1 MLGVRKLG
9 EKILLNIYDLFS
21 SRDYQIESRRIASKL
36 TDRLNMLI
44 KMRFHKSFF
53 KDGNKLRK
61 LVKVDQLDVRAEVKF
76 IEHSINECM
85 NVFLDNVIA
94 GLDLEEEV
102 AEFTANS
109 WESNGKVNE

>member
-1 MLGVRKLG
+1 MLGVKKLG

-21 SRDYQIESRRIASKL
+21 SRDYQIETRKIASKL
-36 TDRLNMLI
+36 ADRLNMLI
-44 KMRFHKSFF
+44 KMRVHKSFF

-94 GLDLEEEV
+94 GLDLEEEI

-109 WESNGKVNE
+109 WESNGKTNE

>member
-1 MLGVRKLG
+1 MKKLG

-21 SRDYQIESRRIASKL
+21 SRDYQIQTKKIASKL

-53 KDGNKLRK
+53 KDGNRLRK

-85 NVFLDNVIA
+85 NVFLDNVIT
-94 GLDLEEEV
+94 GLDLEEEIV
-102 AEFTANS
+102 EFTASS
-109 WESNGKVNE
+109 WGSNGKTN